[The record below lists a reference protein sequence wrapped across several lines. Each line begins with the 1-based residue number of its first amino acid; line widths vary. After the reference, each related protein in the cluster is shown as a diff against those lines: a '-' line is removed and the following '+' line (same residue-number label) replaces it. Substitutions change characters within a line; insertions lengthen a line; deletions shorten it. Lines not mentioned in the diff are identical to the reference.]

1 MISYVIWNLFITAGF
16 VAAALAI
23 WLMWFRFPDRTI
35 DDVTD
40 YLLPVDFEKAESLL
54 DPQTEAILRKELSP
68 EEFRALQR
76 KRIHHYLA
84 LVQRMAHNAAVLIE
98 WANREARTAT
108 GQKLEMVTK
117 LQQVGVEVRFY
128 SLLALIK
135 LRFWLLIRVESWRI
149 LPAPSLDDMRQVGGV
164 KGLESYDR
172 LKTAASFLFIEMGQ
186 GNFEELLQ
194 NL

>member
-1 MISYVIWNLFITAGF
+1 MISYVIWYLFITAGF
-16 VAAALAI
+16 IAAALAI

-40 YLLPVDFEKAESLL
+40 YLLPVDFEKAEGLL

-135 LRFWLLIRVESWRI
+135 LRFWLLIRVESWTI

>member
-135 LRFWLLIRVESWRI
+135 LRFWLLIRVESWTI

>member
-1 MISYVIWNLFITAGF
+1 MISYVLWYLIITAGF
-16 VAAALAI
+16 IAAALSV

-35 DDVTD
+35 NDVTD
-40 YLLPVDFEKAESLL
+40 YLLPVDFEKAEGLL
-54 DPQTEAILRKELSP
+54 DPQTEAILRKELEP

-76 KRIHHYLA
+76 KRMHHYLA

-117 LQQVGVEVRFY
+117 LQQVGVEVRLY

-149 LPAPSLDDMRQVGGV
+149 LPAPSLDDMRQVAGV

>member
-1 MISYVIWNLFITAGF
+1 MISYVLWYLIITAGF
-16 VAAALAI
+16 VAAALAV

-35 DDVTD
+35 NDVTD
-40 YLLPVDFEKAESLL
+40 YLLPVDFEKAEGLL
-54 DPQTEAILRKELSP
+54 DPQTEAILRKELTP

-76 KRIHHYLA
+76 KRMHHYLA

-117 LQQVGVEVRFY
+117 LQQVGVEVRLY
-128 SLLALIK
+128 SLFALIK

-164 KGLESYDR
+164 KGLDSYDR

>member
-98 WANREARTAT
+98 WANLEARTAT

-135 LRFWLLIRVESWRI
+135 LRFWLLIRVESWTI